1 MAKEDNLTTNPFERS
16 QPVTREFFDIP
27 LLGQVRP
34 GDSLSASG
42 DYNLDALVSNFQH
55 TDHHSVTLQVLDNAM
70 QSSGI
75 IKGDYLTVDLR
86 IKPQNGDIA
95 VVKLGERYFVRRF
108 FRQNHRIRL
117 ETSDASPSTLV
128 IEENTPGFLLFGKVL
143 SIFREL

>member
-1 MAKEDNLTTNPFERS
+1 MAKADKLNTSLFERS
-16 QPVTREFFDIP
+16 QPVTQEFFDIP

-34 GDSLSASG
+34 GDPLSASG

-55 TDHHSVTLQVLDNAM
+55 TDRHSVTLQVLDNAM
-70 QSSGI
+70 QNSGI

-86 IKPQNGDIA
+86 IKPKNGDIA

-117 ETSDASPSTLV
+117 ETSDASPSSLV

>member
-1 MAKEDNLTTNPFERS
+1 MAKADKLNTSPFERS
-16 QPVTREFFDIP
+16 QPVTQEFFDIP

-34 GDSLSASG
+34 GDPLSASG

-55 TDHHSVTLQVLDNAM
+55 TDRHSVTLQVLDNAM
-70 QSSGI
+70 QNSGI

-86 IKPQNGDIA
+86 IKPKNGDIA

-117 ETSDASPSTLV
+117 ETAGASPSSLV

>member
-1 MAKEDNLTTNPFERS
+1 MAKADKLNTSPFERS
-16 QPVTREFFDIP
+16 QPVTQEFFDIP

-34 GDSLSASG
+34 GDPLSASG

-55 TDHHSVTLQVLDNAM
+55 TDRHSVTLQVLDNAM
-70 QSSGI
+70 QNSGI

-86 IKPQNGDIA
+86 IKPKNGDIA

-117 ETSDASPSTLV
+117 ETSGTSPSSLV